1 MKVVIQRVSKAK
13 LTCGNFLSQINKGLV
28 VYFGAQEGDSEDK
41 ILKIAKKIVNMRIF
55 EDENGKMNKSV
66 LDIGGQI
73 LCVSQFTLLADC
85 SGGNRPSFVLA
96 MKPDLANRYYEKLLS
111 ELNSYGITVEKGVFG
126 GDMTIEQVNIG
137 PCTIIYE
144 L

>member
-13 LTCGNFLSQINKGLV
+13 LTCGEFKSEINKGLV

-41 ILKIAKKIVNMRIF
+41 ISKISKKIVNMRIF

-66 LDIGGQI
+66 LDVDGEI

-85 SGGNRPSFVLA
+85 SGGNRPSFIFA
-96 MKPDLANRYYEKLLS
+96 MKPELANCYYEKFLS
-111 ELNSYGITVEKGVFG
+111 ELSTYGLSIKKGVFG

>member
-111 ELNSYGITVEKGVFG
+111 ELSSYGITVEKGVFG